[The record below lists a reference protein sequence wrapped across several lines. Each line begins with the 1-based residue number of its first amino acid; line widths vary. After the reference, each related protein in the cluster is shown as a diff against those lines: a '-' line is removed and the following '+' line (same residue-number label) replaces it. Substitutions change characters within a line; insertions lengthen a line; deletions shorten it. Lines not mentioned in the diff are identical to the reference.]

1 MKKKSFSDI
10 LEDISEAGAARMRR
24 KVPEWSEVPGIEYP
38 TRLSTEQCSSS
49 ATAACKAALV
59 RRIRPSCGLLAD
71 LTGGLGVDCAAFSR
85 VCSRVLYNEMDPELF
100 AAAQRNFARLGLSNV
115 SFSNVEVTPESLPGL
130 LPDGADI
137 IFLDPARRAEG
148 GRKVF
153 LLEDCSPD
161 ILALRDGLLAA
172 APDVLAKLSPM
183 ADISM
188 VCRRL
193 GPSVREVHVVGTD
206 GECKELLV
214 WMHRGWTGG
223 TTIVVPGIP
232 APTSPALVPGTPAA
246 DSQALHA
253 TSGHALAAGVPAPN
267 NQASVHG
274 LPTPA
279 GQALRFTAQQE
290 ADAKPRL
297 LSRPE
302 LLLHPSADSPAEAPA
317 SSSPSSAGSPTAPSA
332 SPSTSAGHG
341 IPSAAPSPAGL
352 PAESPSI
359 GYLFEP
365 SPVLLKA
372 SCFNLLCE
380 RFGLYKL
387 GRSTHLYVTDAPSE
401 ALASIGKVFKISAIV
416 PFNNSTIKSLGK
428 SLPGCS
434 VTARNL
440 PVSSDVLAA
449 RMGVTSPKRQ
459 AVPSTNPPHIFAFTA
474 DFTNAPS
481 QRLIAI
487 THRI

>member
-10 LEDISEAGAARMRR
+10 LEDISEAGIARMRR

-85 VCSRVLYNEMDPELF
+85 VCSRVLYNEMEPELF
-100 AAAQRNFARLGLSNV
+100 AAAQRNFARLGLANV
-115 SFSNVEVTPESLPGL
+115 SFSNVELTPESLPGL

-137 IFLDPARRAEG
+137 IFLDPARRGEG

-214 WMHRGWTGG
+214 WMQRGWTGEA
-223 TTIVVPGIP
+223 TIVVPGIS
-232 APTSPALVPGTPAA
+232 THY
-246 DSQALHA
+246 D
-253 TSGHALAAGVPAPN
+253 
-267 NQASVHG
+267 
-274 LPTPA
+274 
-279 GQALRFTAQQE
+279 QALRFTAQQE

-297 LSRPE
+297 LPRPE
-302 LLLHPSADSPAEAPA
+302 LLLLPSADSPAM
-317 SSSPSSAGSPTAPSA
+317 
-332 SPSTSAGHG
+332 
-341 IPSAAPSPAGL
+341 
-352 PAESPSI
+352 

-365 SPVLLKA
+365 SPVLMKA

-387 GRSTHLYVTDAPSE
+387 GRSTHLYVTDAPSDT
-401 ALASIGKVFKISAIV
+401 LASIGKVFKITAIH

-440 PVSSDVLAA
+440 PVSSDALAA
-449 RMGVTSPKRQ
+449 RMGMTSSKRQ
-459 AVPSTNPPHIFAFTA
+459 AVPSATPPHIFAFTA
-474 DFTNAPS
+474 DFTDAPS
-481 QRLIAI
+481 QRLIVI